1 MLNAFR
7 HSACGRIEFLDRQYF
22 GVHVR
27 LNSDWNI
34 GIMSAATA
42 SANVKKEMKLEF
54 ESSGCSGDGQISVAT
69 LYEDCPYFGEAFDAP
84 QAVRDLKLL
93 LDEEGNALRKA
104 AYCFSKRILDI
115 VISLA
120 AIVLLAPIFLLA
132 AVMIKLND
140 RGSVFFT
147 QERVGKG
154 GRIFRCFKFRS
165 MMLNAES
172 LQQGLMDK
180 SQHADPRTFK
190 IADDPRITRPG
201 KFLRRFSI
209 DELPQV
215 FDVLMGHMS
224 IVGPRP
230 PLPHEVQLYTDS
242 DFQRLA
248 VKPGLTCLWQVSGRS
263 RLPFPEQVKLDVNY
277 IQRRSLLLDLAII
290 VRTVPAVLS
299 GDGAV

>member
-1 MLNAFR
+1 MSGELRHTTTNRFHESECDSGNWNAP
-7 HSACGRIEFLDRQYF
+7 F
-22 GVHVR
+22 GI
-27 LNSDWNI
+27 DQ
-34 GIMSAATA
+34 
-42 SANVKKEMKLEF
+42 
-54 ESSGCSGDGQISVAT
+54 SGCPTLESFVASPSRLELKSVGI
-69 LYEDCPYFGEAFDAP
+69 YS
-84 QAVRDLKLL
+84 
-93 LDEEGNALRKA
+93 GNALRTA
-104 AYCFSKRILDI
+104 TYLSCKRFID
-115 VISLA
+115 VFISLTA
-120 AIVLLAPIFLLA
+120 LVLLSPVFFVA
-132 AVMIKLND
+132 AVWVKLHD
-140 RGSVFFT
+140 RGPVFYS
-147 QERVGKG
+147 QDRVGKD

-165 MMLNAES
+165 MMMNAES
-172 LQQGLMDK
+172 LQKGLMDK

-263 RLPFPEQVKLDVNY
+263 RLPFPEQVKLDVSY